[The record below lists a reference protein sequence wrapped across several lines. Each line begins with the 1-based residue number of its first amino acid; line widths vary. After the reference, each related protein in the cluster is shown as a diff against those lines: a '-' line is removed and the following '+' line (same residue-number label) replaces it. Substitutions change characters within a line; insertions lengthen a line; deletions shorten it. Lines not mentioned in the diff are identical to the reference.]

1 MSGIDHL
8 LAVAR
13 AYGEAEGIPLTTVS
27 WRVFEDTKKM
37 GRLVTGSDIQS
48 RRLEK
53 AMAWFSENWPKDAN
67 WPATTPR
74 PVSQTAQ
81 AA

>member
-8 LAVAR
+8 LALAR
-13 AYGEAEGIPLTTVS
+13 AYGEAEGVPLKTVS
-27 WRVFEDTKKM
+27 WRVFEDTKKLA
-37 GRLVTGSDIQS
+37 RIEAGSDLHS

-53 AMAWFSENWPKDAN
+53 ALAWFSAN
-67 WPATTPR
+67 WPDGATWPDGVPR
-74 PVSQTAQ
+74 PAVLAS